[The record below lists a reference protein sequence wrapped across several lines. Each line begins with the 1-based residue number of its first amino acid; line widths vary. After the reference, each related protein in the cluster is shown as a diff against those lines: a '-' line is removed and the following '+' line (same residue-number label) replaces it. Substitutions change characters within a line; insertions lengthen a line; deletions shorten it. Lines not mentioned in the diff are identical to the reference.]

1 MSKARQGHY
10 FECMKRTRAI
20 FKLAMR
26 YCRSHIEQLKA
37 DACAENIFD
46 QDSRKFWNRVYNISN
61 SRASCHVNSVGGSS
75 GPQEVANMWQAHFQK
90 LYSSAI
96 DSKYRKLFEDRIN
109 DICVSSFNPILSVYD
124 IFSAVASQK
133 CGKATGPDG
142 IHMEAFIYSGHR
154 LKICLS
160 ILFNLFI
167 LHGYVPA
174 VFCHS
179 TIIPI
184 PKCKSSDL
192 SDVNNYRAIALSNS
206 ISKIL
211 ESSLLS
217 YIESY
222 HVVDDY
228 QFGFVKIIQLLYA
241 LMFSKTLLAI
251 IVRMV
256 VMFLPVSLTS
266 VKRLIMLITG
276 YFLAS

>member
-1 MSKARQGHY
+1 M
-10 FECMKRTRAI
+10 
-20 FKLAMR
+20 
-26 YCRSHIEQLKA
+26 
-37 DACAENIFD
+37 
-46 QDSRKFWNRVYNISN
+46 
-61 SRASCHVNSVGGSS
+61 
-75 GPQEVANMWQAHFQK
+75 
-90 LYSSAI
+90 
-96 DSKYRKLFEDRIN
+96 FEDRIN

-154 LKICLS
+154 LKLCLS

-192 SDVNNYRAIALSNS
+192 SYVNNYRAIALSNS

-222 HVVDDY
+222 HVVDDC
-228 QFGFVKIIQLLYA
+228 QFGFRKNH
-241 LMFSKTLLAI
+241 STTL
-251 IVRMV
+251 
-256 VMFLPVSLTS
+256 
-266 VKRLIMLITG
+266 
-276 YFLAS
+276 